1 MRWFLETGQK
11 TGYLC
16 EFGDNSGAGRY
27 LCGKTGHS
35 PDKREWARKEYI
47 WSGRN
52 TAGDSR
58 GRLLAKKVPLAVRI
72 GERRYTKE
80 EAADAIHMAAE
91 ELSAQIAGGNE
102 SLEQVQSRL
111 ELVTWLDKYG
121 ISVRWQPDD
130 TELISASGE
139 VFNSGCPESGR
150 ETFLTATL
158 KAGEYA
164 EDYIY
169 RVNVLPP
176 GRTQEEKELA
186 AFENFLMEKEEEQK
200 YSEVFI
206 LPEEFEGK
214 TLTYSADRGRSSLM
228 IPLLGI
234 LAAILLPL
242 KDRQREQEA
251 KKKREC
257 QMMMD
262 YSEIL
267 SRLVVF
273 LGAGLPVR
281 KAWAKIVE
289 DYRRTEEK
297 AGKRAAYEEM
307 AAAYYLMQRGVP
319 EIQAYSEFG
328 NRCRVLPYRK
338 LAGILE
344 QNVKNGS
351 KSLTPVLEAEME
363 AAFEQRKNLARRLG
377 EEASTKLLLPLFMML
392 LIVMV
397 MITVPAFLAFGI

>member
-1 MRWFLETGQK
+1 M
-11 TGYLC
+11 
-16 EFGDNSGAGRY
+16 
-27 LCGKTGHS
+27 
-35 PDKREWARKEYI
+35 
-47 WSGRN
+47 
-52 TAGDSR
+52 
-58 GRLLAKKVPLAVRI
+58 
-72 GERRYTKE
+72 
-80 EAADAIHMAAE
+80 
-91 ELSAQIAGGNE
+91 
-102 SLEQVQSRL
+102 
-111 ELVTWLDKYG
+111 
-121 ISVRWQPDD
+121 
-130 TELISASGE
+130 
-139 VFNSGCPESGR
+139 
-150 ETFLTATL
+150 
-158 KAGEYA
+158 
-164 EDYIY
+164 
-169 RVNVLPP
+169 
-176 GRTQEEKELA
+176 
-186 AFENFLMEKEEEQK
+186 
-200 YSEVFI
+200 
-206 LPEEFEGK
+206 
-214 TLTYSADRGRSSLM
+214 
-228 IPLLGI
+228 
-234 LAAILLPL
+234 
-242 KDRQREQEA
+242 
-251 KKKREC
+251 
-257 QMMMD
+257 
-262 YSEIL
+262 

-281 KAWAKIVE
+281 KAWAKIVK

>member
-1 MRWFLETGQK
+1 MKL
-11 TGYLC
+11 
-16 EFGDNSGAGRY
+16 
-27 LCGKTGHS
+27 
-35 PDKREWARKEYI
+35 DKRQVICVSLGIILALAVTFVEKQDTVLTKGNGLE
-47 WSGRN
+47 RN
-52 TAGDSR
+52 TYGQ
-58 GRLLAKKVPLAVRI
+58 GETQQEILVEGLLAKKVPLAVRI

-80 EAADAIHMAAE
+80 QAADAIHMAAE

-121 ISVRWQPDD
+121 ISVRWQPED
-130 TELISASGE
+130 TELISDSAE

-228 IPLLGI
+228 FPLLGI

>member
-1 MRWFLETGQK
+1 MKL
-11 TGYLC
+11 
-16 EFGDNSGAGRY
+16 
-27 LCGKTGHS
+27 
-35 PDKREWARKEYI
+35 DKRQVICVSLGIILALAVTFVEKQDTVLTKGNGLE
-47 WSGRN
+47 RN
-52 TAGDSR
+52 TYGQ
-58 GRLLAKKVPLAVRI
+58 GETQQEILVEGLLAKKVPLAVRI

-80 EAADAIHMAAE
+80 QAADAIHMAAE

-228 IPLLGI
+228 FPLLGI

-242 KDRQREQEA
+242 KDRQREREA

-319 EIQAYSEFG
+319 EIRAYSECG

>member
-1 MRWFLETGQK
+1 
-11 TGYLC
+11 
-16 EFGDNSGAGRY
+16 
-27 LCGKTGHS
+27 
-35 PDKREWARKEYI
+35 
-47 WSGRN
+47 
-52 TAGDSR
+52 
-58 GRLLAKKVPLAVRI
+58 
-72 GERRYTKE
+72 
-80 EAADAIHMAAE
+80 
-91 ELSAQIAGGNE
+91 
-102 SLEQVQSRL
+102 
-111 ELVTWLDKYG
+111 
-121 ISVRWQPDD
+121 
-130 TELISASGE
+130 
-139 VFNSGCPESGR
+139 
-150 ETFLTATL
+150 
-158 KAGEYA
+158 
-164 EDYIY
+164 
-169 RVNVLPP
+169 
-176 GRTQEEKELA
+176 
-186 AFENFLMEKEEEQK
+186 
-200 YSEVFI
+200 
-206 LPEEFEGK
+206 
-214 TLTYSADRGRSSLM
+214 
-228 IPLLGI
+228 
-234 LAAILLPL
+234 
-242 KDRQREQEA
+242 
-251 KKKREC
+251 
-257 QMMMD
+257 MMMD

-281 KAWAKIVE
+281 KAWAKIVK

>member
-1 MRWFLETGQK
+1 MKL
-11 TGYLC
+11 
-16 EFGDNSGAGRY
+16 
-27 LCGKTGHS
+27 
-35 PDKREWARKEYI
+35 DKRQVICVSLGIILALAVTFVEKQDTVLTKGNGLE
-47 WSGRN
+47 RN
-52 TAGDSR
+52 TYGQ
-58 GRLLAKKVPLAVRI
+58 GETQQEILVEGLLAKKVPLAVRI

-80 EAADAIHMAAE
+80 QAADAIHMAAE

-164 EDYIY
+164 ENYIY

-228 IPLLGI
+228 FPLLGI

-242 KDRQREQEA
+242 KDRQREQVA

>member
-1 MRWFLETGQK
+1 MKL
-11 TGYLC
+11 
-16 EFGDNSGAGRY
+16 
-27 LCGKTGHS
+27 
-35 PDKREWARKEYI
+35 DKRQVICVSLGIILALAVTFVEKQDTVLTKGNGLE
-47 WSGRN
+47 RN
-52 TAGDSR
+52 TYGQ
-58 GRLLAKKVPLAVRI
+58 GETQQEILVEGLLAKKVPLAVRI

-80 EAADAIHMAAE
+80 QAADAIHMAAE

-228 IPLLGI
+228 FPLLGI

-242 KDRQREQEA
+242 KDRQREREA

-319 EIQAYSEFG
+319 EIRAYSEFG

-392 LIVMV
+392 RIVMV

>member
-1 MRWFLETGQK
+1 MKL
-11 TGYLC
+11 
-16 EFGDNSGAGRY
+16 
-27 LCGKTGHS
+27 
-35 PDKREWARKEYI
+35 DKRQVICVSLGIILALAVTFVEKQDTVLTKGNGLE
-47 WSGRN
+47 RN
-52 TAGDSR
+52 TYGQ
-58 GRLLAKKVPLAVRI
+58 GETQQEILVEGLLAKKVPLAVRI

-80 EAADAIHMAAE
+80 QAAVAIHMAAE

-228 IPLLGI
+228 FPLLGI

>member
-1 MRWFLETGQK
+1 MKL
-11 TGYLC
+11 
-16 EFGDNSGAGRY
+16 
-27 LCGKTGHS
+27 
-35 PDKREWARKEYI
+35 DKRQVICVSLGIILALAVTFVEKQDTVLTKGNGLE
-47 WSGRN
+47 RN
-52 TAGDSR
+52 TYGQ
-58 GRLLAKKVPLAVRI
+58 GETQQEILVEGLLAKKVPLAVRI

-80 EAADAIHMAAE
+80 QAADAIHMAAE

-164 EDYIY
+164 ENYIY

-228 IPLLGI
+228 FPLLGI